1 MSVFC
6 TIPQDTWLEQSSD
19 IGLTPTQAQA
29 IQHDGLRACILAGH
43 ALYNTYSSRLESLRA
58 IGIDIST
65 AGHHTNSKG
74 IG

>member
-1 MSVFC
+1 MSVFG
-6 TIPQDTWLEQSSD
+6 TIPQDTWLEHFND

-29 IQHDGLRACILAGH
+29 IQHDCLLACILAGH
-43 ALYNTYSSRLESLRA
+43 ALHNTYSSSLESLRA

>member
-1 MSVFC
+1 MSVFG
-6 TIPQDTWLEQSSD
+6 TIPQDTWLEQFND
-19 IGLTPTQAQA
+19 IGLTPSQAQA

-43 ALYNTYSSRLESLRA
+43 ALHTTYRSRLESLRA
-58 IGIDIST
+58 IGSDIST